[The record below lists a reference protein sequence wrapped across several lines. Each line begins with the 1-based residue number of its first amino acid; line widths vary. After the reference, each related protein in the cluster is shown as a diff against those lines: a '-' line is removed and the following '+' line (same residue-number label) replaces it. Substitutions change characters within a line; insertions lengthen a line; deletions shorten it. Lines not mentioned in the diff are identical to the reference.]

1 MSAGRVSD
9 RDAVLSIV
17 FSCRVKT
24 HCTEFRSTSCLP
36 CLDGT
41 YLDKPNG
48 LEACI
53 SCTTCDAVSGVT
65 IKRPCTS
72 TSDTVC
78 EPLNG
83 FYCIDSQDSKDGCRA
98 AEKHRRCTKGEFIST
113 SGTPWSDTKCTRCDD
128 GKFSDGTFTSCK
140 PHTECGQN
148 LSLIRPGT
156 NSTDAECGEQSISTR
171 ATVGIDHNSRS
182 GADQRSW
189 KWFEQ
194 MDAIYGHRHASIG
207 RAMARDT
214 ATTSE
219 PFKGKRRKRNTLS
232 DIASIM
238 EESHEH
244 DRRLMERMDQTLER
258 YTDRQEIMQQKRLD
272 QLERHHQQ
280 FSEQMRE
287 AHREELTETQIFNR
301 TFLTHFGNLVKAM
314 SDRRE

>member
-1 MSAGRVSD
+1 M
-9 RDAVLSIV
+9 
-17 FSCRVKT
+17 
-24 HCTEFRSTSCLP
+24 TSP
-36 CLDGT
+36 
-41 YLDKPNG
+41 
-48 LEACI
+48 E
-53 SCTTCDAVSGVT
+53 
-65 IKRPCTS
+65 
-72 TSDTVC
+72 
-78 EPLNG
+78 E
-83 FYCIDSQDSKDGCRA
+83 
-98 AEKHRRCTKGEFIST
+98 
-113 SGTPWSDTKCTRCDD
+113 
-128 GKFSDGTFTSCK
+128 
-140 PHTECGQN
+140 
-148 LSLIRPGT
+148 
-156 NSTDAECGEQSISTR
+156 
-171 ATVGIDHNSRS
+171 DHNSRS
-182 GADQRSW
+182 GADRRSW

-219 PFKGKRRKRNTLS
+219 PFKESAHSSTAPARTDSPASDGGESVAPTPVAGRSQGPAEGPSQAPSRAPSPSPSSAPSVSVRSRPTSVGKRRKRNTLS

-244 DRRLMERMDQTLER
+244 DRHLMERMDETLDR